1 MSDNKV
7 TLDQLD
13 SSAVEAMSSSVGDVS
28 MLNTE
33 NKTIVGAL
41 AEIVGK
47 KEIANAIG
55 EPLAETDKFIEMSSE
70 INGLLSTFKT
80 NMMNAGVVVESGDKF
95 KALID
100 KIKGLTEGE
109 GKGVQIVSGVVPA
122 PTTSKTFT
130 YALKT
135 PLGETSTV
143 SSSYV
148 TINLQDLNFTPSL
161 VMAYSYGETS
171 EAISVLY
178 NAHSAT
184 GISTPIIRVSRVGL
198 SSNNTVGGYCVLPD
212 SSFSNGI
219 LNMPVDHYYKYPDYE
234 WVAIGVGEEDNTL
247 RDSLASILEDE
258 GVEVLEEDTMADL
271 IIKTNEEFDRKNA
284 NKGLDIISATKLP
297 ATGRENQICVITNN
311 PVDNF
316 RISNL
321 QTDIL
326 NDGNIYL
333 KLGSG
338 SGSSSGNI
346 TLGDTVQTIYHV
358 DGIYQNGT
366 KLKSYVYQDGNWIE
380 FTKIGIEI
388 MVNGSYTVDSE
399 TYGTLKERSGTS
411 GSITFT
417 DGNGLWMN
425 YGLVSSGRYGHMHTY
440 LTKKIDISGFTK
452 VKVTLKDMDY
462 GGTASTNMIATLH
475 FFDSAPTASL
485 LTNPDEDDDYPS
497 KSQSIGRVDF
507 TSKEIVY
514 NISDMTGSYYLDFEI
529 YTPSNSSGYYVDV
542 RLTDFSIE

>member
-13 SSAVEAMSSSVGDVS
+13 NSAVEAMSSSVGDVN

-33 NKTIVGAL
+33 NKTIVGAIT
-41 AEIVGK
+41 EIVGK

-55 EPLAETDKFIEMSSE
+55 EPLAETDKFTEMSSE

-178 NAHSAT
+178 NAHSTT

-198 SSNNTVGGYCVLPD
+198 SSENTVGGYCVLPD

-219 LNMPVDHYYKYPDYE
+219 LNMPVNHYYKYPDYE
-234 WVAIGVGEEDNTL
+234 WVAIGVGEEDTTL
-247 RDSLASILEDE
+247 RDSLASILENK
-258 GVEVLEEDTMADL
+258 GVDITEEDDMASL
-271 IIKTNEEFDRKNA
+271 ISKVDEEFN
-284 NKGLDIISATKLP
+284 NSISVIPGEEFILETVDIGQVFSYDDLEWYKLP
-297 ATGRENQICVITNN
+297 TW
-311 PVDNF
+311 
-316 RISNL
+316 
-321 QTDIL
+321 TDAR
-326 NDGNIYL
+326 YH
-333 KLGSG
+333 
-338 SGSSSGNI
+338 
-346 TLGDTVQTIYHV
+346 TIRY
-358 DGIYQNGT
+358 
-366 KLKSYVYQDGNWIE
+366 
-380 FTKIGIEI
+380 
-388 MVNGSYTVDSE
+388 NGSYRVTVHGTVDSNNGTWIRIKE
-399 TYGTLKERSGTS
+399 TGNNGNIIQVSDEVKIVYGTDLY
-411 GSITFT
+411 
-417 DGNGLWMN
+417 N
-425 YGLVSSGRYGHMHTY
+425 
-440 LTKKIDISGFTK
+440 IDIQNVFKGNRLYLEIKSSSLDATISMTNYE
-452 VKVTLKDMDY
+452 VKMTL
-462 GGTASTNMIATLH
+462 
-475 FFDSAPTASL
+475 
-485 LTNPDEDDDYPS
+485 E
-497 KSQSIGRVDF
+497 
-507 TSKEIVY
+507 
-514 NISDMTGSYYLDFEI
+514 
-529 YTPSNSSGYYVDV
+529 
-542 RLTDFSIE
+542 